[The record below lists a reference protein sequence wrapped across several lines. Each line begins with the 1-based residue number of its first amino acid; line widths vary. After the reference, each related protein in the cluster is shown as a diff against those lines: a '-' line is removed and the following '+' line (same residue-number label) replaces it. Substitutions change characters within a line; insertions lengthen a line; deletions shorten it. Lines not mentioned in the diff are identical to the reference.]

1 MGIRTRRA
9 HKHSK
14 THVVG
19 FAIAGVFGFLALLA
33 ITVAFSLQSLI
44 STWLEDLPDYTS
56 ADAYVVA
63 EPTRVYDANGTQ
75 IAEYY
80 LQNRRSV
87 TLDEISPYVLEGT
100 VDTEDHRFY
109 EHNGIDTQS
118 IVRAVVV
125 TLGGG
130 HQGAST
136 ITQQLVRNTV
146 LSNEQFDQTLRRK
159 VREAYIALQLEK
171 MYTKDEILNM
181 YLNTIYYGHSAYGIE
196 AASVTY
202 FNKSASDLT
211 LAEAALL
218 VGLPQSPSYY
228 DPTINPDAAL
238 TRRNTVLD
246 LMLQYGDITQEEHD
260 AAVAEPITLNLGSF
274 SSTEATYPY
283 FCDYVKSLLVEQ
295 FDNDTVMQGGLSV
308 YTTIDPTYQDA
319 ADTAVQERL
328 ASSGNSDLSAC
339 LVAVDPDTGY
349 ILAMANGTPYGYDTD
364 AGESV
369 FNIATSATRQ
379 NGSSFKIF
387 TLAAAIHA
395 GMSPTVMI
403 NNPGTM
409 QVTSSWRLRN
419 YHNESWGLRDLTF
432 TTACSSNTGYVQ
444 VAQAIGIGSVITMA
458 HDLGVDVELPEELS
472 VVLGSVG
479 APAIQMVEAVSTF
492 AAGGLHRDTV
502 AITRIE
508 DRNGDTIYSHTD
520 NPTRVLTTAE
530 AQAVTEVLETVVD
543 GTWPMSIATGYY
555 VANNWAV
562 DQPVAGKTGTS
573 DNNED
578 LWFVGYTP
586 QLAVAVWSGNP
597 NEHVRAYYGGQTA
610 TTANTSQP
618 IFVNFCNTVLAGLPR
633 EEFPTTTEKVDYKPN
648 SYWTFSE
655 TPASANAGG
664 STTTTTTTTEEET
677 TEGRTSTVSE
687 PAEGTT
693 TTGTTQ
699 TTTITDTSPGT
710 ETGGGGTGGGETA
723 GGGDTPTPQPDE
735 GGGTSGG
742 EGGDGTG

>member
-14 THVVG
+14 THIVG
-19 FAIAGVFGFLALLA
+19 FAIAGAFGFMALLA

-56 ADAYVVA
+56 ASAYVVA
-63 EPTRVYDANGTQ
+63 EPTRVFDGDGNQ

-87 TLDEISPYVLEGT
+87 DYDDISPYVLEGT

-109 EHNGIDTQS
+109 QHNGIDTQG

-125 TLGGG
+125 TLAGG

-146 LSNEQFDQTLRRK
+146 LSNEQFDQTLKRK
-159 VREAYIALQLEK
+159 VREAYIALQMEK
-171 MYTKDEILNM
+171 MYSKKEILTM
-181 YLNTIYYGHSAYGIE
+181 YLNAIYYGHSAYGIE
-196 AASVTY
+196 AASITY
-202 FNKSASDLT
+202 FNKSAKDLT

-228 DPTINPDAAL
+228 DPTVNPDAAL
-238 TRRNTVLD
+238 VRRNTVLD

-260 AAVAEPITLNLGSF
+260 EAKAEPVTLNLGSF
-274 SSTEATYPY
+274 TVTEGTYPY
-283 FCDYVKSLLVEQ
+283 FTDYVKSLLVQE

-308 YTTIDPTYQDA
+308 YTTIKPAYQDA
-319 ADTAVQERL
+319 AEAAVKDRL

-349 ILAMANGTPYGYDTD
+349 ILAMANGTEYGYDTE
-364 AGESV
+364 AGQSV
-369 FNIATSATRQ
+369 FNLCTQATRQ

-395 GMSPTVMI
+395 GMSPTVLI
-403 NNPGTM
+403 NNPATM
-409 QVTSSWRLRN
+409 QVTSTWKL
-419 YHNESWGLRDLTF
+419 HNSAYEEWGLRDLDF

-444 VAQAIGIGSVITMA
+444 IAQAIGIGNVIDMA
-458 HDLGVDVELPEELS
+458 HQLGVDVDLPEELS

-479 APAIQMVEAVSTF
+479 APAIQMVEAASTF

-502 AITRIE
+502 AITRID
-508 DRNGDTIYSHTD
+508 DRNGDTIYQHED

-530 AQAVTEVLETVVD
+530 SQAVTEILEDVVD
-543 GTWPMSIATGYY
+543 GKWGSNIATGWYI
-555 VANNWAV
+555 ANTWSLN
-562 DQPVAGKTGTS
+562 QPVAGKTGTS
-573 DNNED
+573 DNFED

-586 QLAVAVWSGNP
+586 QVAVAVWAGNP
-597 NEHVRAYYGGQTA
+597 NEHVRAYYGGTTA
-610 TTANTSQP
+610 TTMNTCQP
-618 IFVNFCNTVLAGLPR
+618 IFVSFCNQVLAGLPR
-633 EEFPTTTEKVDYKPN
+633 EEFPTTTERVDYKPN

-655 TPASANAGG
+655 TPASANDGTM
-664 STTTTTTTTEEET
+664 STYGLDDTT
-677 TEGRTSTVSE
+677 GRTSTVNE
-687 PAEGTT
+687 PTAGTTTPTEPEPTTTEPTGQNPGEGTT
-693 TTGTTQ
+693 TPTTGEETQ
-699 TTTITDTSPGT
+699 
-710 ETGGGGTGGGETA
+710 A
-723 GGGDTPTPQPDE
+723 GA
-735 GGGTSGG
+735 
-742 EGGDGTG
+742 